1 MYSSY
6 SDAVPCVQ
14 NLVPVFLLPSPR
26 PFINGKV
33 EEKTA
38 GDGPSLATMFED
50 DRHLQGIIQS
60 IKVGSLWLD
69 MAMLYK
75 LLYVMLGAKGV

>member
-1 MYSSY
+1 MLFCYT
-6 SDAVPCVQ
+6 V
-14 NLVPVFLLPSPR
+14 LR

-38 GDGPSLATMFED
+38 GDGPSLGTMFED

-60 IKVGSLWLD
+60 IKVCFLQCGKSGLNHTNI
-69 MAMLYK
+69 
-75 LLYVMLGAKGV
+75 

>member
-1 MYSSY
+1 MLFSY
-6 SDAVPCVQ
+6 
-14 NLVPVFLLPSPR
+14 FRR

-50 DRHLQGIIQS
+50 DKHLQGIIQN
-60 IKVGSLWLD
+60 IKVCGCCIWLGLD
-69 MAMLYK
+69 LC
-75 LLYVMLGAKGV
+75 

>member
-1 MYSSY
+1 M
-6 SDAVPCVQ
+6 
-14 NLVPVFLLPSPR
+14 PVFLLPSPR

-69 MAMLYK
+69 MAMLHNC
-75 LLYVMLGAKGV
+75 MLCLVQKGRD

>member
-1 MYSSY
+1 M
-6 SDAVPCVQ
+6 CV
-14 NLVPVFLLPSPR
+14 LPSWR

-60 IKVGSLWLD
+60 IKVCNLHCKLAAMIDLD
-69 MAMLYK
+69 STSWK
-75 LLYVMLGAKGV
+75 